1 MVAFC
6 LQYASNAAAAEYL
19 EKQTNETIPYDGF
32 DWIELRV
39 DSSTKQGAGEWGGGV
54 DCCCCSAAAAADDA
68 CAVWMP
74 QLSQWGVPLLITHG
88 MCLCDGLLQW
98 GAW

>member
-1 MVAFC
+1 LNNRFYGHQVHAGVCLSHLVLTHASNLHPFIRLPHVAPLC

-39 DSSTKQGAGEWGGGV
+39 DSSTKTGAG
-54 DCCCCSAAAAADDA
+54 ARA
-68 CAVWMP
+68 
-74 QLSQWGVPLLITHG
+74 
-88 MCLCDGLLQW
+88 
-98 GAW
+98 GA